1 MNVLTLDIELSAEV
15 LGVKPNELRDMVER
29 EHLQGV
35 LKVDH
40 QWRMSVFTL
49 AKLLNTSPEMLL
61 EFLEDYALG
70 ELMDEVGEDEF
81 VEEGEARDVYQTH
94 VAEAG

>member
-1 MNVLTLDIELSAEV
+1 MNVLTVDIEISAEM
-15 LGVKPNELRDMVER
+15 LGVKPNDLRDLVER

-40 QWRMSVFTL
+40 QWRISVFTL
-49 AKLLNTSPEMLL
+49 AKLLDTSPEKLL

-70 ELMDEVGEDEF
+70 ELMEQIGEDEF
-81 VEEGEARDVYQTH
+81 LEEGEARDAYQGYR
-94 VAEAG
+94 AEAG